1 MLALLINST
10 RKLANIELKVFQ
22 MYYPGKELFEDSES
36 YLSELSNDELDIP
49 LDSFNVFN
57 KSVFESSELV
67 TGTSLGVNGTAVSAV
82 SSPECGVSIELMR
95 WLEVSVTHN
104 TNSDNH
110 LHQIPLFC
118 LLSKI

>member
-1 MLALLINST
+1 M
-10 RKLANIELKVFQ
+10 KLADIEFNVLT
-22 MYYPGKELFEDSES
+22 MNPTGKDFFEDSES

-49 LDSFNVFN
+49 IDSFNLFN
-57 KSVFESSELV
+57 KRVLESSELV
-67 TGTSLGVNGTAVSAV
+67 AGTSLGVKGTAVLAV
-82 SSPECGVSIELMR
+82 SSPECSVSIELMK

-110 LHQIPLFC
+110 LQQMDLVC